1 MTKKR
6 KKDDSDFE
14 RFSSS
19 LIGIVAIVFGV
30 LMRSVLEE
38 IHWTIPSFVIGVG
51 VFLLFK
57 KED

>member
-38 IHWTIPSFVIGVG
+38 IHWTIPSFVIGGG

>member
-6 KKDDSDFE
+6 E
-14 RFSSS
+14 SS
-19 LIGIVAIVFGV
+19 LIGIVAIAFGV
-30 LMRSVLEE
+30 SMRSVLEG

-51 VFLLFK
+51 IFLLFK